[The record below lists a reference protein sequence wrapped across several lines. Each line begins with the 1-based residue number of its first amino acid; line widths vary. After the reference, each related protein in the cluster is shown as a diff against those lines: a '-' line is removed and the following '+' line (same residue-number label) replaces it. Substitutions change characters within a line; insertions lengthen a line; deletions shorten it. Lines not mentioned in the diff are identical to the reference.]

1 MKMKRLIAMAAV
13 AAAVGWAQTP
23 APAQPGQLAPPP
35 ARPGFPAGRAPF
47 GPPGLMYAN
56 IELTVYL
63 VSGLAQPQA
72 GAAAGELPDDLAATL
87 NQMRGVFA
95 YKTYKLINA
104 FTLRGRNGSSA
115 EVAGEMP
122 LNNWAYDFKYN
133 NANLSESTPG
143 VVHINHLRLEITKR
157 GIVPRAAAGKE
168 TANPLIYGT
177 NPVALVSTDLDIKE
191 GQKTVV
197 GQSAVNGTDALFL
210 VIVPKVI
217 EQ

>member
-1 MKMKRLIAMAAV
+1 MRMKRWIAMVAIAAG
-13 AAAVGWAQTP
+13 VGWAQAP
-23 APAQPGQLAPPP
+23 APVLPARAAVP
-35 ARPGFPAGRAPF
+35 ARPGLN
-47 GPPGLMYAN
+47 PGMMYAN

-72 GAAAGELPDDLAATL
+72 GAAAGELPDDLATTL

-95 YKTYKLINA
+95 YKTYKLVSA

-115 EVAGEMP
+115 EVAGELP

-143 VVHINHLRLEITKR
+143 VVHINHLRLEITRR
-157 GIVPRAAAGKE
+157 GFATRVSPPGAKE
-168 TANPLIYGT
+168 VNSPLT
-177 NPVALVSTDLDIKE
+177 LATSPVVLVSTDLDIKE

-217 EQ
+217 E

>member
-1 MKMKRLIAMAAV
+1 MRMKRLIAMVAMTAGAAWAQAP
-13 AAAVGWAQTP
+13 AAAP
-23 APAQPGQLAPPP
+23 APARAGALF
-35 ARPGFPAGRAPF
+35 RPGFAP
-47 GPPGLMYAN
+47 PNTALMYAN

-63 VSGLAQPQA
+63 VSGLAQPQT
-72 GAAAGELPDDLAATL
+72 GASVADLPDDLATTL

-95 YKTYKLINA
+95 YKTYKLISA
-104 FTLRGRNGSSA
+104 FTLRGRNGSPA
-115 EVAGEMP
+115 EVAGELP

-133 NANLSESTPG
+133 NANLFEGTPG
-143 VVHINHLRLEITKR
+143 VVHINHLRLEVSRREITRVNSPGAK
-157 GIVPRAAAGKE
+157 GVAS
-168 TANPLIYGT
+168 PLFGS

-217 EQ
+217 E